1 MPDLAPQSVDVIPQ
15 DLMLERLAKSDE
27 MREFFIQFWLTNP
40 AFAKQAGAR
49 VASLLAAAPILAT
62 EQDDAAK
69 VS

>member
-27 MREFFIQFWLTNP
+27 MREFFIQFWLANP

-49 VASLLAAAPILAT
+49 VASLLAAAPIPAT
-62 EQDDAAK
+62 EPGDAATA
-69 VS
+69 S